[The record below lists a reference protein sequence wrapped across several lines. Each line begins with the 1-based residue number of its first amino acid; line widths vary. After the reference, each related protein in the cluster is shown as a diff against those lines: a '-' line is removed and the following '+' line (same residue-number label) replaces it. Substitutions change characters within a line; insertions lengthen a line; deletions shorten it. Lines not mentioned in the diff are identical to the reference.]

1 MLAPSNAAPASRTVA
16 TARAIQAAIAVLFFG
31 AWLLVTQ
38 LHLVNPLFLPSL
50 PVIASAL
57 VQLVGTPAFWKAVGV
72 TALTTAEAFVIA
84 AVAGIAVGF
93 FIGRSP
99 KITDAFRPVLS
110 GVFAIPIIL
119 IFPLFAVMFGIGP
132 GSKIA
137 FGAVYGFFPIAL
149 NTIAGFSSIDP
160 LFVRAARSLG
170 ANRAQQL
177 RRIYLPGAM
186 PVVLG
191 GLRIG
196 FFITFASVLGGE
208 TLSAASGV
216 GHAIAQ
222 QAELLDS
229 GPMFAW
235 IVVVLI
241 ATIALNMAVASVER
255 RASRH

>member
-1 MLAPSNAAPASRTVA
+1 MLAPSSPLTAARTTTA
-16 TARAIQAAIAVLFFG
+16 ARAIQVALAVVFFG
-31 AWLLVTQ
+31 AWTLVTQ
-38 LHLVNPLFLPSL
+38 LHLVNPLFLPSI
-50 PVIASAL
+50 PVIANSL
-57 VQLVGTPAFWKAVGV
+57 VHLVGTPAFWRAVGV

-99 KITDAFRPVLS
+99 KLTDAFRPVLS
-110 GVFAIPIIL
+110 GVFAVPIIL

-149 NTIAGFSSIDP
+149 NTIAGFGNIDP

-170 ANRAQQL
+170 ASRAQQL
-177 RRIYLPGAM
+177 RRIYLPGAL
-186 PVVLG
+186 PVVLS

-208 TLSAASGV
+208 TLSAPSGV

-235 IVVVLI
+235 IVVVMV
-241 ATIALNMAVASVER
+241 ATIALNMTVAAVEQ